1 MKIPLHCKFL
11 CLFKRPLPTK
21 RISASFPDE
30 LANKKV
36 YKNIRRQALDAACIV
51 NVGDALVGGEVGRRQ
66 LQELSAISRGGKI
79 LASSLKRF
87 LHLPAMSEVNSEVCL

>member
-1 MKIPLHCKFL
+1 MNW
-11 CLFKRPLPTK
+11 
-21 RISASFPDE
+21 RI
-30 LANKKV
+30 KKV
-36 YKNIRRQALDAACIV
+36 YKNILQQALDAACIV
-51 NVGDALVGGEVGRRQ
+51 NVGDALVGGEVGRRD